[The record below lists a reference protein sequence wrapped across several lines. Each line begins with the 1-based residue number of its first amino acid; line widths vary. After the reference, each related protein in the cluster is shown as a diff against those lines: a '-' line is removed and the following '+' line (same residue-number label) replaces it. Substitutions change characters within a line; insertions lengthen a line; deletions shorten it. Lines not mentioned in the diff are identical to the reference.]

1 MLSFY
6 YDSDVLICMLSFYY
20 DSDVLTIIVKYR
32 HDNVVYLQD
41 IEHLSH
47 GV

>member
-1 MLSFY
+1 MLS
-6 YDSDVLICMLSFYY
+6 LYY
-20 DSDVLTIIVKYR
+20 DSDVLTVIVKYR